1 VREVEDK
8 FRVHSRFQLPDLEQA
23 PTLVRVAPPR
33 TSTLVAT
40 YYDTEDLRLAR
51 EGITIRY
58 RHGDGSDGWTL
69 KLPIAAARVGVR
81 EEITSAGG
89 PNDLPDDLRSL
100 VTAYVRSS
108 DLAPRATLRTQ
119 RTTYDAHGADDQ
131 LLAEVVDDHVE
142 ALQGDRSAARFRE
155 LEVED
160 RGGGSAV
167 LDEIGDVLRAAGAVG
182 GEFQPKVVRALGR
195 RATSAPEPPEPS
207 EVRPEDPARAAIT
220 ALLRRHVRRLIALD
234 VDVRVG
240 AADAVHQMRV
250 SSRRLRAGLREFSE
264 LVDPA
269 WSERLQEELRW
280 LGGELAGARDREVVA
295 ERLLDRLAQLPA
307 ELVVGPV
314 AARLTSALGA
324 DAAAAHEAVDAALG
338 SERYVRLLDD
348 LVDAAMHPRT
358 NDRGNCASSDVLPPI
373 MKQSWDRLAKRVDK
387 AIAAGEE
394 PEGFH
399 SARIAAK
406 RTRYLAEALAPV
418 FGKPASRLAGEVE
431 KVQEV
436 LGEHQDAVVAGELLR
451 RIADGPRVGRAAFTL
466 GVLHAQ
472 QQREA
477 ADARARFVALWPG
490 VAQSKHRRW
499 VKIA

>member
-23 PTLVRVAPPR
+23 PTLVRVSPPR
-33 TSTLVAT
+33 TSTLIAT

-51 EGITIRY
+51 EGITMRY
-58 RHGDGSDGWTL
+58 RHGDGADGWTL
-69 KLPIAAARVGVR
+69 KLPVAAARVGVR
-81 EEITSAGG
+81 EEITDTAG
-89 PNDLPDDLRSL
+89 PNELPEGLRSL
-100 VTAYVRSS
+100 VTAYVRTAE
-108 DLAPRATLRTQ
+108 LAPRATLRTE
-119 RTTYDAHGADDQ
+119 RTTYEAHGAEDE

-155 LEVED
+155 VEVED
-160 RGGGSAV
+160 RGGGSTV

-207 EVRPEDPARAAIT
+207 EVRLEDPARAAIT

-240 AADAVHQMRV
+240 APDAVHQMRV
-250 SSRRLRAGLREFSE
+250 TSRRLRAGLREFAE
-264 LVDPA
+264 LLDPA

-280 LGGELAGARDREVVA
+280 LGGELAGARDQEVVA
-295 ERLLDRLAQLPA
+295 ARLLDRLAELP
-307 ELVVGPV
+307 EDLVIGTV
-314 AARLTSALGA
+314 ADQLTSALGG
-324 DAAAAHEAVDAALG
+324 DEKAAQEAVDAALG
-338 SERYVRLLDD
+338 SERYVQLLDD

-358 NDRGNCASSDVLPPI
+358 NDPGNGASGVVLPPI
-373 MKQSWDRLAKRVDK
+373 MKQSWDRLAKRVNN

-399 SARIAAK
+399 RARIAAK
-406 RTRYLAEALAPV
+406 RTRYLAEALVPV
-418 FGKPASRLAGEVE
+418 FGKPASRLASQVE

-436 LGEHQDAVVAGELLR
+436 LGEHQDAVVAGEVLR
-451 RIADGPRVGRAAFTL
+451 RIAEGPQVGRAAFTL
-466 GVLHAQ
+466 GVMHAQ
-472 QQREA
+472 QQSEA
-477 ADARARFVALWPG
+477 ADARARFMALWPG
-490 VAQSKHRRW
+490 VAQSRHRRW

>member
-23 PTLVRVAPPR
+23 PALARVSPPR

-51 EGITIRY
+51 EGITMRY
-58 RHGDGSDGWTL
+58 RHGDGADGWTL
-69 KLPIAAARVGVR
+69 KLPVAAARVGVR
-81 EEITSAGG
+81 EEITADAG
-89 PNDLPDDLRSL
+89 PNDMPDELRAL
-100 VTAYVRSS
+100 ITAYVRTAK
-108 DLAPRATLRTQ
+108 LAPRATLRTQ
-119 RTTYDAHGADDQ
+119 RTTYDAHGAEDEI
-131 LLAEVVDDHVE
+131 LAEIVDDHVE

-155 LEVED
+155 VEVED
-160 RGGGSAV
+160 RGGGSTV

-220 ALLRRHVRRLIALD
+220 ALLRRHVRRLMALD

-240 AADAVHQMRV
+240 ADDAVHQMRV
-250 SSRRLRAGLREFSE
+250 TSRRLRAGLREFAA
-264 LVDPA
+264 LLDPA

-280 LGGELAGARDREVVA
+280 LAGELAGARDREVVA
-295 ERLLDRLAQLPA
+295 ARLLDRLAELP
-307 ELVVGPV
+307 EDLVVGPV
-314 AARLTSALGA
+314 AARLQSALGA
-324 DAAAAHEAVDAALG
+324 DADAAQEAVNAALA

-348 LVDAAMHPRT
+348 LVDAALHPRT
-358 NDRGNCASSDVLPPI
+358 NDRGNAACSEVLPPI
-373 MKQSWDRLAKRVDK
+373 VKQSWDRLAKRVTK
-387 AIAAGEE
+387 AIAAGED
-394 PEGFH
+394 PEGYH

-418 FGKPASRLAGEVE
+418 FGKPATRLAGEVE

-436 LGEHQDAVVAGELLR
+436 LGEHQDAVVAADLLR
-451 RIADGPRVGRAAFTL
+451 RIAQEPRIGRTAFTF

-477 ADARARFVALWPG
+477 AEARARFVALWPE
-490 VAQSKHRRW
+490 VAQAKHRRW
-499 VKIA
+499 VTVA

>member
-8 FRVHSRFQLPDLEQA
+8 FRVHSRFKLPDLAQA
-23 PTLVRVAPPR
+23 PTLARVAAPR
-33 TSTLVAT
+33 TSTLIAT

-51 EGITIRY
+51 EGITMRY

-69 KLPIAAARVGVR
+69 KLPVAAARLGVR
-81 EEITSAGG
+81 EEMTAAAD
-89 PNDLPDDLRSL
+89 PDHLPDDFRSL

-108 DLAPRATLRTQ
+108 ELAPRATLRTQ
-119 RTTYDAHGADDQ
+119 RTTYDAHGDDDE
-131 LLAEVVDDHVE
+131 LLAEIVDDHVE
-142 ALQGDRSAARFRE
+142 ALNGDRSVARFRE
-155 LEVED
+155 VEVED
-160 RGGGSAV
+160 RGGGSTV

-207 EVRPEDPARAAIT
+207 EVGPEDPARAAIT

-234 VDVRVG
+234 VDVRVD
-240 AADAVHQMRV
+240 APDAVHQMRV
-250 SSRRLRAGLREFSE
+250 TSRRLRAGLREFAE
-264 LVDPA
+264 LLDPA
-269 WSERLQEELRW
+269 WSNRLQEELRW
-280 LGGELAGARDREVVA
+280 LAGELAGARDREVIA
-295 ERLLDRLAQLPA
+295 ERLLGRLGELPDD
-307 ELVVGPV
+307 LVIGPV
-314 AARLTSALGA
+314 AARLHAALGE
-324 DAAAAHEAVDAALG
+324 DASAAQEAIDAALD

-358 NDRGNCASSDVLPPI
+358 NDRGNSACNQVLPPI
-373 MKQSWDRLAKRVDK
+373 MKQSWHRLAKRVTK
-387 AIAAGEE
+387 AIAAGED
-394 PEGFH
+394 PAAFH
-399 SARIAAK
+399 RARIAAK

-418 FGKPASRLAGEVE
+418 FGEPAARLASEVE

-436 LGEHQDAVVAGELLR
+436 LGEHQDAVVASELLR
-451 RIADGPRVGRAAFTL
+451 QVAEAPRVGRAAFTL

-477 ADARARFVALWPG
+477 ADARARFTALWPG
-490 VAQSKHRRW
+490 VAKSKHRRW

>member
-1 VREVEDK
+1 MREVEDK

-23 PTLVRVAPPR
+23 PTLVRVSPPR
-33 TSTLVAT
+33 TSTLIAT

-51 EGITIRY
+51 EGITMRY

-81 EEITSAGG
+81 EEITAAAG
-89 PNDLPDDLRSL
+89 PNDLPGDFRSL

-108 DLAPRATLRTQ
+108 ELAPRATLRTQ
-119 RTTYDAHGADDQ
+119 RTTYDTHGADDE

-142 ALQGDRSAARFRE
+142 ALNGERSVARFRE
-155 LEVED
+155 VEVED
-160 RGGGSAV
+160 RGGGSTV

-195 RATSAPEPPEPS
+195 RATSAPEPPAPS

-220 ALLRRHVRRLIALD
+220 ALLRRHTRRLIALD
-234 VDVRVG
+234 VDVRVD
-240 AADAVHQMRV
+240 APDAVHQMRV
-250 SSRRLRAGLREFSE
+250 TSRRLRAGLREFAE
-264 LVDPA
+264 LLDPA
-269 WSERLQEELRW
+269 WSDRLQEELRW
-280 LGGELAGARDREVVA
+280 LAGELAGARDREVIA
-295 ERLLDRLAQLPA
+295 ERLLDRLADLP
-307 ELVVGPV
+307 ENLVIGPV

-324 DAAAAHEAVDAALG
+324 DDAEAHEAVAAALD

-358 NDRGNCASSDVLPPI
+358 NDRGNSACNEVLPPI
-373 MKQSWDRLAKRVDK
+373 VKQSWDRLAKRVNR
-387 AIAAGEE
+387 AIAAGED
-394 PEGFH
+394 PHSFH
-399 SARIAAK
+399 RARIAAK

-418 FGKPASRLAGEVE
+418 FGKPAARFAGEVE

-451 RIADGPRVGRAAFTL
+451 RVVEAPRVGRAAFTL

-472 QQREA
+472 QQTEA
-477 ADARARFVALWPG
+477 ADARARFTALWPG
-490 VAQSKHRRW
+490 VAKSKHRRW